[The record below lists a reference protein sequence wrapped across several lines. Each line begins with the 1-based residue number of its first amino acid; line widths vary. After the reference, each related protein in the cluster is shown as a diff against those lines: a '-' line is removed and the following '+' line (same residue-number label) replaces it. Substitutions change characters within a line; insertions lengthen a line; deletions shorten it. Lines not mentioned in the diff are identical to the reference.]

1 MRFSTGV
8 SDWRAGPFS
17 LPKEE
22 FSSPRMYSSIVVS
35 SPKNL
40 TSNPPGNIHNRN
52 QSFGGPMN
60 PPKLLDQV
68 RNQMQLKHLSRRSQ
82 DAYVHWIKRFILH
95 HQKRHPAEMGEKE
108 IEDFLTFLAV
118 DEDVA
123 ASTQNVAFNAILFLY
138 GEVLHKE
145 LGNIAQVV
153 RARRPK
159 RMPEVFT
166 RKEAKL
172 VISRLKGD
180 YWLIGNL
187 LYGSGLRLLECLRIR
202 VKDIDFAQNRI
213 LVRAGKGD
221 KDRVTI
227 LPAAIKKRLQLHLKK
242 VYAIHKVDLAE
253 GFGETILPHA
263 LAAKFPTAGKQWN
276 WQYVFPA
283 SRRSIDPISK
293 IMSRHHIDE
302 TSVQRC
308 VKKAIRDAGITKAA
322 SCHSFRHSFAT
333 HLLEEGY
340 DIRTVQELLGHADI
354 RTTMIYTHISNKKT
368 PIVRSPLDLD

>member
-1 MRFSTGV
+1 
-8 SDWRAGPFS
+8 
-17 LPKEE
+17 
-22 FSSPRMYSSIVVS
+22 
-35 SPKNL
+35 
-40 TSNPPGNIHNRN
+40 
-52 QSFGGPMN
+52 MN

-68 RNQMQLKHLSRRSQ
+68 RNQMQLKHLSRRTQ
-82 DAYVHWIKRFILH
+82 DAYIHWIKRFILYNE
-95 HQKRHPAEMGEKE
+95 KRHPSELGETE
-108 IEDFLTFLAV
+108 IESFLTYLAV

-138 GEVLHKE
+138 GEILHKE

-172 VISRLKGD
+172 VIAHLKGD

-213 LVRAGKGD
+213 IIRAGKGD
-221 KDRVTI
+221 KDRATI

-242 VYAIHKVDLAE
+242 VYAIHQEDLAE
-253 GFGETILPHA
+253 GYGETVLPHA
-263 LAAKFPTAGKQWN
+263 LAAKFSNAAKQWN

-283 SRRSIDPISK
+283 TRRSIDPISK
-293 IMSRHHIDE
+293 IISRHHIDE
-302 TSVQRC
+302 TSVQRV
-308 VKKAIRDAGITKAA
+308 VKKAIRDVGITKAA

-354 RTTMIYTHISNKKT
+354 RTTMIYTHITNKKT
-368 PIVRSPLDLD
+368 PVVRSPLDLD